1 VLDTSAYNGILL
13 GDWQVKS
20 YIESIKNI
28 FMPSIVVG
36 ELMYGFRKG
45 SRFEENYQI
54 LQSFLEV
61 DRVAI
66 VDVNQAIAERY
77 GALKHLQQSSGQIV
91 ADNDLWIAATCLH
104 LKQPL
109 LTFDSDFTRI
119 ADVELQLLPT

>member
-1 VLDTSAYNGILL
+1 
-13 GDWQVKS
+13 
-20 YIESIKNI
+20 
-28 FMPSIVVG
+28 MPSIVVG